1 MGHHL
6 ITAIVRNKRG
16 RILSVGR
23 NSYVKTHPLMSKAAI
38 AAKVPERIFLHAEVA
53 ALLQVNWE
61 QAYSI
66 EVFRYTK
73 DGKPANAKPCACCQ
87 YVINQ
92 TSIKKVIHT

>member
-1 MGHHL
+1 MGKHL

-16 RILSVGR
+16 RILSIGR
-23 NSYVKTHPLMSKAAI
+23 NSYVKTHPLMSKAAH
-38 AAKVPERIFLHAEVA
+38 AAGTHERIFLHAEVA

-61 QAYSI
+61 QAHSI

-73 DGKPANAKPCACCQ
+73 DGKPAMAKPCACCQ

-92 TSIKKVIHT
+92 TAIKVIWHT